1 MECRPL
7 VRRFLCHAL
16 LIGCALAAYDARSQ
30 QPQSGQPAP
39 LQGFHLIAKYSLG
52 GEGGWDYLSADSI
65 ARRLYI
71 ARSNRV
77 TVFDLDK
84 GTVVGELPNTN
95 GVHGIAVANDLGRG
109 FASCGQDGKVVI
121 FDLKTLK
128 PLGEVKAGTNPDA
141 VIYDLSTSRVFAFN
155 GDSSDVTA
163 IDAAKGTVVGTLAL
177 GGKPEFAASD
187 GRGTVYV
194 NIENKNEVV
203 ALDSKKLLVKARWPV
218 GPGEE
223 PSGLAMDR
231 EHRRLFIGCSN
242 KKMIVM
248 NADSGQ
254 VITSLPIGEGVD
266 ANGYDSASEL
276 AFSSNGDGT
285 LTVVHEDSPDKF
297 SVVETVKTERG
308 ARTMTIDSKKH
319 TVILVTADFTAP
331 PPATPGRPH
340 PRPGVAPGS
349 FRVLIF
355 GKQG

>member
-1 MECRPL
+1 MRCRSAIPRVMCQTLL
-7 VRRFLCHAL
+7 VSCAAL
-16 LIGCALAAYDARSQ
+16 TQVSRSQ
-30 QPQSGQPAP
+30 QPQAVQTPA
-39 LQGFHLIAKYSLG
+39 QGFHLIAKYTIG
-52 GEGGWDYLSADSI
+52 GDGGWDYLSADSI

-84 GTVVGELPNTN
+84 GVVAGELPNTN
-95 GVHGIAVANDLGRG
+95 GVHGVAVANDLGRG
-109 FASCGQDGKVVI
+109 FASCGQDAKVVV

-128 PLGEVKAGTNPDA
+128 PTGEVKAGTNPDSI
-141 VIYDLSTSRVFAFN
+141 IYDLSTSRVFAFN
-155 GDSSDVTA
+155 GGSSDVTA
-163 IDAAKGTVVGTLAL
+163 IDAAKGTVVGTVPL

-203 ALDSKKLLVKARWPV
+203 AFDSKKLTVKSRWPV
-218 GPGEE
+218 SPGED

-231 EHRRLFIGCSN
+231 EHRRLFIGCGN

-266 ANGYDSASEL
+266 ANVYDSASEL

-297 SVVETVKTERG
+297 NVVETVKTERG

-319 TVILVTADFTAP
+319 TVILVTADLTAP
-331 PPATPGRPH
+331 APATPDRPH
-340 PRPGVAPGS
+340 PRPGIAPGS
-349 FRVLIF
+349 FRVLVF
-355 GKQG
+355 GR